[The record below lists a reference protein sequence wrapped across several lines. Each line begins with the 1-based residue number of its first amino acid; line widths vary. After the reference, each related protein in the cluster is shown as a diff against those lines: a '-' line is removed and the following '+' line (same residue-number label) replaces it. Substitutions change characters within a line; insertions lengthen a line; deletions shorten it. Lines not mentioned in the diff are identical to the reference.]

1 MDVEKMVS
9 AYIQMRDLK
18 EKREDAHKTAMKPL
32 KEAME
37 ALEGQIQGLLLD
49 ANVDSMKTAVGTA
62 YLSTL
67 GSATVKDWTQTLAFI
82 VEQQDWSMLEA
93 RVSKTAIQ
101 DYIAEHGEAPPGVE
115 YRSIQQVRVRR

>member
-1 MDVEKMVS
+1 MDVEKMVQ

-18 EKREDAHKTAMKPL
+18 EKREDAHKIAMKPL

-37 ALEGQIQGLLLD
+37 TLEGQIQGLLLD

-82 VEQQDWSMLEA
+82 VAKEDWSMLEA

-115 YRSIQQVRVRR
+115 YRSIQQVRIRR